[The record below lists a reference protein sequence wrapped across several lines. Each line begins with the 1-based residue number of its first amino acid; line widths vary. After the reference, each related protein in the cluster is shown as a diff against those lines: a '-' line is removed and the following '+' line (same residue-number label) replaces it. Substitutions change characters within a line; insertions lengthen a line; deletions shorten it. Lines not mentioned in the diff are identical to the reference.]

1 MMPLLEMAERE
12 RVKKRL
18 NELRELISYHNHRY
32 YLLDDPEIADAEYD
46 GLFRELED
54 LEGRYPELVTP
65 DSPSRRV
72 GAAPLARFAPVR
84 HTLPMLSLENAFNDG
99 ELADFETRLR
109 RFLNLEGG
117 IAYYAEPKLDGLAV
131 ELVYENGLFTLGSTR
146 GDGLV
151 GENISANLR
160 TIADIPRRLSGNA
173 IAAPTARKEE
183 GPQVAAPGL
192 NLPTRLDVRGEVCLT
207 VAGFQEL
214 NRRRAEAGEALF
226 ANPRNAAAG
235 SLRQLDPAI
244 TATRPLEFF
253 AYGVADPGGLEVA
266 DQQALLQRLSTLG
279 FKIIPHGRLC
289 PDLAMVI
296 AHFQHLNALR
306 HTLPYEIDGMVAK
319 VHDLALQQRL
329 GAKSRTPRWA
339 IAAKFPAVQA
349 SSRLLAVSFQV
360 GRTGA
365 ITPVAHLDPVNV
377 GGVMVSRATL
387 HNEDEIRR
395 KDLRIGDTVLVQR
408 AGEVIPEVVK
418 PVVEKRDGSQREI
431 ALPDHCPECGAR
443 LVRPEGEAISRCPN
457 RESCPAQRLR
467 ALIHFTGKAGLDI
480 EGLGKKVMEQLTAAE
495 LVRDIPDIFRLRAEQ
510 LAGLPGWGE
519 RSAAN
524 AMAAINNRKRVELS
538 RLLAALGIRHVGENG
553 AQLIAAHFQTLEAI
567 LRAEEDDFHHIGGV
581 GEKTASALI
590 DYFADPANREIL
602 GQLQRLGLQILPPAP
617 PEQNQPLSGQIMLFT
632 GSLSGVSRNEAKAR
646 VKELGGQVA
655 TTLNRKVTHLVCGQ
669 SPGSKLNKA
678 RELGIAILDEE
689 QFRQLIA

>member
-12 RVKKRL
+12 RAKKRL
-18 NELRELISYHNHRY
+18 AELRKLIGYHNRRY
-32 YLLDDPEIADAEYD
+32 YVLDDPEIADAEYD
-46 GLFRELED
+46 RLFRELEE
-54 LEGRYPELVTP
+54 LEGQYPELLTS

-72 GAAPLARFAPVR
+72 GGAPLARFAPVR
-84 HTLPMLSLENAFNDG
+84 HALPMLSLENAFNDG

-109 RFLNLEGG
+109 RFLNLEGE

-151 GENISANLR
+151 GENISANLQ
-160 TIADIPRRLSGNA
+160 TIADIPPEIGISG
-173 IAAPTARKEE
+173 
-183 GPQVAAPGL
+183 
-192 NLPTRLDVRGEVCLT
+192 RLDVRGEVCLT

-235 SLRQLDPAI
+235 SLRQLDPAV

-253 AYGVADPGGLEVA
+253 AYGVADSGPLALSSQEE
-266 DQQALLQRLSTLG
+266 LLQFLAACG

-289 PDLAMVI
+289 PDLATVI
-296 AHFQHLNALR
+296 AHFQHLSARR

-319 VHDLALQQRL
+319 VNDLALQQRL

-349 SSRLLAVSFQV
+349 TSRLLAVSFQV

-418 PVVEKRDGSQREI
+418 PVVEKRDGSQEEI
-431 ALPDHCPECGAR
+431 ALPDHCPECGTR

-467 ALIHFTGKAGLDI
+467 ALIHFTSKAGLDI

-524 AMAAINNRKRVELS
+524 AVAAIRGRKEVELS

-553 AQLIAAHFQTLEAI
+553 AQLIAAHFRTLEAI
-567 LRAEEDDFHHIGGV
+567 LRAEEDDFRHIGGI

-602 GQLQRLGLQILPPAP
+602 GQLQALGLQILPPAA
-617 PEQNQPLSGQIMLFT
+617 PEQNQPLSGQILLFT
-632 GSLSGVSRNEAKAR
+632 GSLNGISRNEAKAR

-655 TTLNRKVTHLVCGQ
+655 TTLSRKVTHLICGAA
-669 SPGSKLNKA
+669 PGSKLSKA
-678 RELGIAILDEE
+678 QELGIAILDEE
-689 QFRQLIA
+689 QFRQLLGGP